1 MTKLIIFD
9 FWGTLVENGV
19 FPSPTQQARSILNL
33 RMNFVDFVIRFEKAF
48 MLEKFADLR
57 EAFTKVCSEFEI
69 DPSEELLDNLVG
81 MWNKNMLL
89 AKPFPEVTKALAQLQ
104 QTYTL
109 AIISNADCFSVEQ
122 VLDKYA
128 LRKYFKSMRLSYEEG
143 ILKLNPELFK
153 RVLNDVNVNPEDAI
167 MVGDSIHSDMLSAKQ
182 VGIPGILVDRKDKRQ
197 FEQKVQRLDMLSE
210 VIQAYDTTATD

>member
-19 FPSPTQQARSILNL
+19 FPSPTQQARSILGV
-33 RMNFVDFVIRFEKAF
+33 RMSFVDFVIRFEKAF
-48 MLEKFADLR
+48 MLDKFPNLR
-57 EAFTKVCSEFEI
+57 EAFTKVCEEFGIE
-69 DPSEELLDNLVG
+69 PSEELLDDLVG

-89 AKPFPEVTKALAQLQ
+89 AKPFSEVDDTLAELQ
-104 QTYTL
+104 KTYTL

-122 VLDKYA
+122 VLDKYG
-128 LRKYFKSMRLSYEEG
+128 LRKYFKSMRFSYQEG
-143 ILKLNPELFK
+143 MLKLNPELFK
-153 RVLNDVNVNPEDAI
+153 HVLNDTNMKPEDAI

-182 VGIPGILVDRKDKRQ
+182 VGIAGILVDRKNKRE
-197 FEQKVQRLDMLSE
+197 FDYKVQRLDMLPQ